1 MTPNEHDYMERYIYQ
16 VIRRL
21 PKAQREE
28 VRMELEELIGDMYE
42 DNGSME
48 DVLTQIGD
56 PVEFAKQYQTDQQY
70 MIGPEYYETYLWFVR
85 VVIICTAVPI
95 FAVSLISTL
104 GEASVITSQNSA
116 AILIRAIVEGITA
129 GVTDLLVACC
139 SAFGAVTL
147 TFAIIERQKIRID
160 TKKSEKWTV
169 KNLSQSSPNGS
180 LNARIFTSD
189 TKQWRDCSLFPVGRV
204 RLRALH
210 CEMSEVTPLAET
222 VGYALSGI
230 HHLVL
235 LRAKS
240 RYAYGE
246 SPLLQFR
253 LERRLLAPVVRLRRT
268 HDGEAERYLP

>member
-95 FAVSLISTL
+95 FAVSLIC
-104 GEASVITSQNSA
+104 
-116 AILIRAIVEGITA
+116 EG
-129 GVTDLLVACC
+129 CNR
-139 SAFGAVTL
+139 F
-147 TFAIIERQKIRID
+147 
-160 TKKSEKWTV
+160 
-169 KNLSQSSPNGS
+169 
-180 LNARIFTSD
+180 
-189 TKQWRDCSLFPVGRV
+189 
-204 RLRALH
+204 H
-210 CEMSEVTPLAET
+210 
-222 VGYALSGI
+222 
-230 HHLVL
+230 
-235 LRAKS
+235 
-240 RYAYGE
+240 
-246 SPLLQFR
+246 
-253 LERRLLAPVVRLRRT
+253 
-268 HDGEAERYLP
+268 